1 SALSLSPPTKWKVW
15 FRMPPMPLEDEL
27 GEALRSAGAAFTP
40 DPQALAAAGE
50 RRGRRLVA
58 RRRAAVAGG
67 SVLALA
73 LVGTAGAWTG
83 GLIGGDGRGEA
94 ASAPALPSRGPARP
108 PVDGSRERPG
118 TGAVTAAQMSQILKS
133 LLPAGQFTPS
143 ESRGTDDQ
151 APMAAG
157 LLDDGKG
164 QARIGVLLT
173 RIDPAGAMA
182 REMTTCPDRK
192 NVAFDSCKEER
203 LPDGSRLLLI
213 QSYDYDDSRRSVKDW
228 RATLATPQGHLLD
241 ASEYNAPQGKQARP
255 TRAEPPLAMDLMKA
269 LVLSDK
275 WRPALEDLPPA
286 PAEGGSAKGPEED
299 AETFLAT
306 LLRGTEIP
314 VADRGGDGGYGYV
327 VLDDGKGRSLVELR
341 VQRGGTGFPADATAQ
356 ADGVRAKVTQ
366 GPAGEDAPG
375 VVRWS
380 VDTLR
385 PDGRRITVS
394 AYNAPKQT
402 GPASR
407 TTPALTLEQVREL
420 ALNRHWKDAGAR

>member
-1 SALSLSPPTKWKVW
+1 
-15 FRMPPMPLEDEL
+15 MPLEDEL

-40 DPQALAAAGE
+40 DPQALVAAGE

-83 GLIGGDGRGEA
+83 GLIGDDGRGEA
-94 ASAPALPSRGPARP
+94 AAAPALPSRGPARP
-108 PVDGSRERPG
+108 PGDGPQERGG

-133 LLPAGQFTPS
+133 LLPAGQLTQS
-143 ESRGTDDQ
+143 ESRGSDSQ
-151 APMAAG
+151 GPMATG
-157 LLDDGKG
+157 VFDEGKG
-164 QARIGVLLT
+164 QARIGIMLT
-173 RIDPAGAMA
+173 RIDPAGGMFK
-182 REMTTCPDRK
+182 EMTTCPDRR
-192 NVAFDSCKEER
+192 NVAFDSCKEEK

-213 QSYDYDDSRRSVKDW
+213 QTHDYDDDRKSVKDW
-228 RATLATPQGHLLD
+228 RATLATPQGFLVD
-241 ASEYNAPQGKQARP
+241 ASEHNAPQSKKVSP
-255 TRAEPPLAMDLMKA
+255 TRAEPPLPMDRMKA

-286 PAEGGSAKGPEED
+286 PSENSPAKGPEED
-299 AETFLAT
+299 AEMFLAT
-306 LLRGTEIP
+306 LLRGYEIP

-341 VQRGGTGFPADATAQ
+341 VQRRTAGDDFPADATAQ
-356 ADGVRAKVTQ
+356 PGGVHAKVTQ
-366 GPAGEDAPG
+366 GPAGENAPG
-375 VVRWS
+375 VVRWT
-380 VDTLR
+380 VDTER
-385 PDGRRITVS
+385 PNGERITVS

-407 TTPALTLEQVREL
+407 TAPALTLEQLKEV
-420 ALNRHWKDAGAR
+420 ALNRHWKDVFGR

>member
-1 SALSLSPPTKWKVW
+1 
-15 FRMPPMPLEDEL
+15 MPLEDEL

-40 DPQALAAAGE
+40 DPQALVAAGE

-58 RRRAAVAGG
+58 RRRAAVTGG

-83 GLIGGDGRGEA
+83 GLIGGDGRGEV

-108 PVDGSRERPG
+108 PGDGPQERGG

-133 LLPAGQFTPS
+133 LLPAGQFTQS
-143 ESRGTDDQ
+143 ESRGTDSQ
-151 APMAAG
+151 GPMATG
-157 LLDDGKG
+157 VFDDGKG
-164 QARIGVLLT
+164 QARIGIMLT
-173 RIDPAGAMA
+173 RIDPAGGMSK
-182 REMTTCPDRK
+182 EMTTCPDRR
-192 NVAFDSCKEER
+192 NVAFDSCKEEK

-213 QSYDYDDSRRSVKDW
+213 QTHDYDDDRKSVKDW
-228 RATLATPQGHLLD
+228 RATLATPQGYLVD
-241 ASEYNAPQGKQARP
+241 ASEHNAPQSKQASP
-255 TRAEPPLAMDLMKA
+255 TRADPPLPMDRMKA
-269 LVLSDK
+269 LVTSDK
-275 WRPALEDLPPA
+275 WRPALEDLPAA
-286 PAEGGSAKGPEED
+286 PPEKGALGPEED
-299 AETFLAT
+299 AESFLRA
-306 LLRGTEIP
+306 LLRGYEIP
-314 VADRGGDGGYGYV
+314 EADKGGDGGYGYV

-341 VQRGGTGFPADATAQ
+341 VQKDATGFPADATAQ

-366 GPAGEDAPG
+366 GPAGADAPG

-385 PDGRRITVS
+385 PGGMRITVS

-407 TTPALTLEQVREL
+407 TAPALTVEQVKEV
-420 ALNRHWKDAGAR
+420 ALNRHWKDVDER

>member
-1 SALSLSPPTKWKVW
+1 
-15 FRMPPMPLEDEL
+15 MPLEDEL

-40 DPQALAAAGE
+40 DPQALVAAGE

-83 GLIGGDGRGEA
+83 GLIGGDGKGEV

-108 PVDGSRERPG
+108 PGDGPEERGG
-118 TGAVTAAQMSQILKS
+118 TGAVTAQQMTEILKS
-133 LLPAGQFTPS
+133 LMPAGQFTAA
-143 ESRGTDDQ
+143 ESRGSDSQ
-151 APMAAG
+151 GPMATG
-157 LLDDGKG
+157 LFDDGKG
-164 QARIGVLLT
+164 QGRVGILLT
-173 RIDPAGAMA
+173 RIDPAGGMA
-182 REMTTCPDRK
+182 KEMTTCPDRR
-192 NVAFDSCKEER
+192 NVAFDSCKEEK

-213 QSYDYDDSRRSVKDW
+213 QSYDYQDSRKSVKDW
-228 RATLATPQGHLLD
+228 RATLATPQGYLLD
-241 ASEYNAPQGKQARP
+241 AQEFNAVQSKQARP
-255 TRAEPPLAMDLMKA
+255 TRPEPPLGMDRMKA

-275 WRPALEDLPPA
+275 WRPALADLPPA
-286 PAEGGSAKGPEED
+286 PSESGPPTGPAKGPEED
-299 AETFLAT
+299 AEMFLAT
-306 LLRGTEIP
+306 LLRGYEIP

-341 VQRGGTGFPADATAQ
+341 VQRVKDSSGFPEDATATT
-356 ADGVRAKVTQ
+356 DGIRAKVTQ
-366 GPAGEDAPG
+366 GPAEGNAPG

-385 PDGRRITVS
+385 PNGVRITVS

-407 TTPALTLEQVREL
+407 TAPALTAEQVKEV
-420 ALNRHWKDAGAR
+420 ALNRHWRDVYGR

>member
-1 SALSLSPPTKWKVW
+1 
-15 FRMPPMPLEDEL
+15 MPPMPLEDEL

-73 LVGTAGAWTG
+73 LIGTAGAWTG
-83 GLIGGDGRGEA
+83 GLIGGDGGREV
-94 ASAPALPSRGPARP
+94 ASAPPLPGRGTVRP
-108 PVDGSRERPG
+108 PADGPQERAG
-118 TGAVTAAQMSQILKS
+118 TGAVTAQQMTDILKS
-133 LLPAGQFTPS
+133 LLPAGQFTQS
-143 ESRGTDDQ
+143 ESRGSDDQ
-151 APMAAG
+151 GPMATG
-157 LLDDGKG
+157 IFDDGKG
-164 QARIGVLLT
+164 QARIGILLT

-182 REMTTCPDRK
+182 KEMTTCPERK
-192 NVAFDSCKEER
+192 NVAFDSCEEEK

-213 QSYDYDDSRRSVKDW
+213 QSYDYDDSRKSVKDW
-228 RATLATPQGHLLD
+228 RATLATPQGYLLD
-241 ASEYNAPQGKQARP
+241 ASEYNAPQSKQARP
-255 TRAEPPLAMDLMKA
+255 TRAEPPLAMDRMKA
-269 LVLSDK
+269 LVLSEK

-286 PAEGGSAKGPEED
+286 PSENSPAKGPEED
-299 AETFLAT
+299 AEMFLAT
-306 LLRGTEIP
+306 LLRGYEIP

-341 VQRGGTGFPADATAQ
+341 VQQVKDSTGFPADATAQ

-366 GPAGEDAPG
+366 GPAGENAPG
-375 VVRWS
+375 VVRWT

-385 PDGRRITVS
+385 PGGMRITVS

-407 TTPALTLEQVREL
+407 SAPALTVEQVKEV
-420 ALNRHWKDAGAR
+420 ALNRHWKDVDEH